1 MIEDKRMDKTE
12 QYKQYITLL
21 KRELVPAMGCTEPIA
36 IAYIASYA
44 KQLLEEEV
52 QSIKLQVSGNIL
64 KNVKSVI
71 VPNTDKLKGIKAAI
85 AAGVVCGDASKKL
98 EVLAKVSE
106 EKKVE
111 IHRFLEKDNISVCL
125 ADGNHIFDL
134 FIEMRGANHFV
145 KVRIV
150 DYHTNIVYVQK
161 DEEVILDCK
170 SQSKQEECKESFKL
184 SVDAIFDFVEHVDVA
199 LLKPMLDR
207 QITYNMAIA
216 KEGLLHDYGANI
228 GQVLLKSYPD
238 SVEVKAK
245 AYAAAASDARMNG
258 CELPVIIVS
267 GSGNQGISASVP
279 VIVYAQSKQYSDE
292 MLYRA
297 LALSNLITLHQ
308 KAGIGR
314 LSAFCGVVSAGVASG
329 AAIAYLETRQ
339 LKSVSHTIVNAL
351 AIVSGMVC
359 DGAKA
364 SCAAKIQSAIDAGFL
379 GFHMYQNKQ
388 EFKGGDGLIEKGVEN
403 TIQNICTLAKQGMK
417 QTDEEI
423 IKMMLKGCYRK
434 TISLI
439 AHLLLHKNENLL

>member
-1 MIEDKRMDKTE
+1 MIKSEK
-12 QYKQYITLL
+12 YKCYVELL

-44 KQLLEEEV
+44 NSLLAEPAT
-52 QSIKLQVSGNIL
+52 QIDLHVSGNIL

-71 VPNTDKLKGIKAAI
+71 VPNTDKMKGIKAAV
-85 AAGVVCGDASKKL
+85 AAGIVCGDATKKL
-98 EVLAKVSE
+98 EVLANVNE
-106 EKKVE
+106 QQKKA
-111 IHRFLEKDNISVCL
+111 IHQYLEKQNIQVHL
-125 ADGNHIFDL
+125 AQSDHIFDL
-134 FIEMRGANHFV
+134 VIVMRSKNNFV

-161 DEEVILDCK
+161 NEDVLVEED
-170 SQSKQEECKESFKL
+170 QSKTVAVNHEL
-184 SVDAIFDFVEHVDVA
+184 ALRVDEIFAFVECLDISDVRDV
-199 LLKPMLDR
+199 LDR
-207 QITYNMAIA
+207 QIAYNMAIA
-216 KEGLLHDYGANI
+216 EEGLKHSYGANI
-228 GQVLLKSYPD
+228 GQVLLRSYPD
-238 SVEVKAK
+238 SIEVKAK

-279 VIVYAQSKQYSDE
+279 VIVYAKEKQYSDD
-292 MLYRA
+292 MLYRS

-308 KAGIGR
+308 KAGVGR

-329 AAIAYLETRQ
+329 AAIAYLEN
-339 LKSVSHTIVNAL
+339 KSLRSVTHTIVNAL

-364 SCAAKIQSAIDAGFL
+364 SCAAKIQSAVDAGFL
-379 GFHMYQNKQ
+379 GFHMFQNNQ
-388 EFKGGDGLIEKGVEN
+388 EFKDGDGLVVKGVEN

-423 IKMMLKGCYRK
+423 IKMMIKGC
-434 TISLI
+434 
-439 AHLLLHKNENLL
+439 